1 MRCSPQYRHDVLL
14 ATERSTTVRQEMD
27 GKRRCTMSKVDLELE
42 VIDGMMA
49 TDGMTSDHLINVSER
64 GARG

>member
-1 MRCSPQYRHDVLL
+1 
-14 ATERSTTVRQEMD
+14 
-27 GKRRCTMSKVDLELE
+27 MSKVDLELE

-49 TDGMTSDHLINVSER
+49 TDGWMASDHLINVSER